1 MAFPPLILVAMS
13 FLVPQPAKSA
23 ATARAVR
30 SADTAA
36 LKVWTN
42 DDIALLREMA
52 PISIFRPSATSQM
65 SLAEAPSVAAA
76 ASKQPYIKEL
86 DPDWYAQQ
94 RDTMQARIDADQEQ
108 IQEIQQIEQNGDG
121 ISGAIPLD
129 KERAGIDSRR
139 YGGNPAKPGRAAR
152 SVRLTICKISPGATV
167 FPPLQCVRFF
177 RLPDLIWPAH

>member
-86 DPDWYAQQ
+86 DPHWYAQQ

-129 KERAGIDSRR
+129 KNA
-139 YGGNPAKPGRAAR
+139 PG
-152 SVRLTICKISPGATV
+152 LTPYATV
-167 FPPLQCVRFF
+167 EILQNQVAQIEAQIDDLQDLARRNGIPAVAVR
-177 RLPDLIWPAH
+177 

>member
-76 ASKQPYIKEL
+76 A
-86 DPDWYAQQ
+86 
-94 RDTMQARIDADQEQ
+94 
-108 IQEIQQIEQNGDG
+108 
-121 ISGAIPLD
+121 
-129 KERAGIDSRR
+129 
-139 YGGNPAKPGRAAR
+139 
-152 SVRLTICKISPGATV
+152 
-167 FPPLQCVRFF
+167 
-177 RLPDLIWPAH
+177 